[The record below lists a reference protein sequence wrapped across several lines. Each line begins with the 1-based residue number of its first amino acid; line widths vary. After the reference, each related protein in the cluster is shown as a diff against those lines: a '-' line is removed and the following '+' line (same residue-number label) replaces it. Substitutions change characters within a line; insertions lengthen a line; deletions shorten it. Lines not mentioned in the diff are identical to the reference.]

1 MTAIFGFCATF
12 AEIFRYMRG
21 HSSIVLWLFLV
32 LVGMGC
38 SSSSEPETLKPG
50 DKMPL
55 FELMDQDGKLYR
67 VEDVVGEKNLVVYF
81 YPKDDTP
88 GCTKE
93 ACKFRDDFEVFTD
106 LNALVIGISGDSPE
120 SHQEFKEKYNLPFI
134 LLSDEESKVQELFGV
149 GGEFMGLI
157 PGRVTFVID
166 QEGVVQYTFNS
177 MSNAEQHVDE
187 ARKILEKLNQ

>member
-1 MTAIFGFCATF
+1 MTAIFRFCATF

-21 HSSIVLWLFLV
+21 YLPIVLLLV
-32 LVGMGC
+32 LVFVGVGC
-38 SSSSEPETLKPG
+38 NSSSEPETLRSG

-55 FELMDQDGKLYR
+55 FELMDQNGELYR
-67 VEDVVGEKNLVVYF
+67 MEDVVGEKNLVVYF

-120 SHQEFKEKYNLPFI
+120 SHQEFKEKYNLPFT

>member
-1 MTAIFGFCATF
+1 MTAIFRFCATF

-21 HSSIVLWLFLV
+21 YLPIVLLLV
-32 LVGMGC
+32 LVFVGVGC
-38 SSSSEPETLKPG
+38 SSSSEPETLRPG

-55 FELMDQDGKLYR
+55 FELMDQNGELYR
-67 VEDVVGEKNLVVYF
+67 MEDVVGEKNLVVYF

-120 SHQEFKEKYNLPFI
+120 SHQEFKEKYNLPFT

-187 ARKILEKLNQ
+187 ARKILDKLNQ